1 MSNIINIIPTYE
13 PKINDNTF
21 KIEDLNIRD
30 LQQKYRFGCICCGTT
45 YLPNRYSQL
54 ISQHFNTKKHN
65 RLCLEPASENF
76 KNNFGESNNYAEAFE
91 KKCKENRELKVL
103 NYNYKMELDKL
114 KEKYEALHN
123 INFEYQQKILN
134 FTNLI
139 KNQQYIKCE
148 NLIDL

>member
-1 MSNIINIIPTYE
+1 
-13 PKINDNTF
+13 
-21 KIEDLNIRD
+21 
-30 LQQKYRFGCICCGTT
+30 
-45 YLPNRYSQL
+45 
-54 ISQHFNTKKHN
+54 
-65 RLCLEPASENF
+65 
-76 KNNFGESNNYAEAFE
+76 
-91 KKCKENRELKVL
+91 
-103 NYNYKMELDKL
+103 MELDKL